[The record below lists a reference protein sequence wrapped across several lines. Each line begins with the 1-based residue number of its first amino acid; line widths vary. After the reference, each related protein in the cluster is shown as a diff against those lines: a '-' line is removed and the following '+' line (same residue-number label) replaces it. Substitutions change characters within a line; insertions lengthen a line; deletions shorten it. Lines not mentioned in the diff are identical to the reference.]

1 MDLLGGSEAGGL
13 KQAVC
18 VYLCVCC
25 VCKQWPWHAVP
36 LHGKPCQDKAE
47 QGRFLLVL
55 GRSRPL
61 HSGVTQLRLLRC
73 GCPVQALSHDWRQ
86 GRALGH
92 LQDSAPVHSGTDPLA
107 AVPAKLRGWQPHL
120 CAHRPDT
127 AVLGV
132 PSPRA
137 APCRGGLQPG
147 SLQSK
152 QGSRWHSRLA
162 VSQLLMTLPAINEG
176 VADAGRSPCLWY
188 LSPWWSSAPKS
199 PGH

>member
-1 MDLLGGSEAGGL
+1 MLFHFMASHARTRLSRAGSCWSWGGAGHCT
-13 KQAVC
+13 AVSPSC
-18 VYLCVCC
+18 GCC
-25 VCKQWPWHAVP
+25 PVGA
-36 LHGKPCQDKAE
+36 LHKPCPMTGDRA
-47 QGRFLLVL
+47 GHWGTYR
-55 GRSRPL
+55 
-61 HSGVTQLRLLRC
+61 TLRLCTLD
-73 GCPVQALSHDWRQ
+73 P
-86 GRALGH
+86 
-92 LQDSAPVHSGTDPLA
+92 GTDPLA